1 MRIGRDHDAVC
12 RNGGDEFLYLL
23 VNPQGRDNMVRIA
36 CDTLTNIARPMTV
49 EGQVLSVR
57 PSIGIP
63 LYAERAATGAS

>member
-36 CDTLTNIARPMTV
+36 CDTLTNIARPLTV
-49 EGQVLSVR
+49 ALRAHQG
-57 PSIGIP
+57 PSF
-63 LYAERAATGAS
+63 LRSCATST